1 MCYNANTSADLA
13 WVDSTAMELRLM
25 LDEALSVGRVGEFD
39 VADKNLTDKQ
49 RKNKQ
54 LRDMVKNVVFSGPCT
69 IVFWNDGTKTISRCD
84 DLDAYDAEKGILA
97 CMAKKLYK
105 NTSLYNEVINKYVDF
120 EEVDECSECCCCGEA
135 NISHLHDKIDELC
148 FELADKD
155 SVIAS
160 LMAKNDWMQQEISRL
175 IKTVNFKQREINGL
189 MSEIENYVD

>member
-1 MCYNANTSADLA
+1 MCYNVDTS
-13 WVDSTAMELRLM
+13 WVDSAAMELRLV
-25 LDEALSVGRVGEFD
+25 LDEALSVGQVGRFD

-120 EEVDECSECCCCGEA
+120 DEVDECSECCCCEKA
-135 NISHLHDKIDELC
+135 EVSQLHDEIDALC
-148 FELADKD
+148 FELANED

-160 LMAKNDWMQQEISRL
+160 LTAKNDWMQQEISRL
-175 IKTVNFKQREINGL
+175 IKTVNFKQREIDSL
-189 MSEIENYVD
+189 MNEIENYVD